1 MIINGKFD
9 NGLVMT
15 KKEIQGKKD
24 PSKTYFSLGVI
35 ADNELGEIG
44 CTEDVYNFCEVGKT
58 YDFATAFRSE
68 YQQFLLTGVTNVHK
82 GSLFPAT
89 GAETVVDK
97 K

>member
-1 MIINGKFD
+1 MIIKGKFD

-24 PSKTYFSLGVI
+24 PSKTYYTLGVI

-44 CTEDVYNFCEVGKT
+44 CDEETYKLCEVGKT
-58 YDFATAFRSE
+58 YDFATSYRSE

-82 GSLFPAT
+82 GSLFPS
-89 GAETVVDK
+89 GSETVVDK